1 MPFIDNNDIK
11 IHYHVEGAGPT
22 LIMQHGLTGSL
33 ANWYDYGFVTEL
45 QKFNQLILIDARGHG
60 HSSKP
65 HDPQQYD
72 LKLRVGD
79 ITSVMDHLGI
89 EKANYLGYSMGGR
102 IGFGLIL
109 HALERFESF
118 IIGGM
123 GAHVANTDVPPQDRI
138 AALENGMANYV
149 SGIEAKEGKMEQLR
163 KDRLLE
169 NDPQALIAATI
180 APMGT
185 EDVEQALPNL
195 DTPCLIYCGDADGFF
210 PSAKASAG
218 LIPNCEFITLPGLDH
233 GQASRASEESLPFI
247 LKFLKQMTSA
257 KV

>member
-1 MPFIDNNDIK
+1 MPFVNNDDIK
-11 IHYHVEGAGPT
+11 IHYHVEGSGPT
-22 LIMQHGLTGSL
+22 LVMQHGLTGSL

-45 QKFNQLILIDARGHG
+45 QKFYRLILIDARGHG

-149 SGIEAKEGKMEQLR
+149 AGIEAKEGKMEQWR
-163 KDRLLE
+163 KDRLL
-169 NDPQALIAATI
+169 
-180 APMGT
+180 
-185 EDVEQALPNL
+185 
-195 DTPCLIYCGDADGFF
+195 
-210 PSAKASAG
+210 
-218 LIPNCEFITLPGLDH
+218 
-233 GQASRASEESLPFI
+233 
-247 LKFLKQMTSA
+247 
-257 KV
+257 